1 MPTSHHKNWR
11 PCQSQLS
18 MYVRH
23 CSSWDVQRRTQSHDR
38 LSCWTAWTSCY
49 PCLQVYDDCALSTK
63 VREEMYKCYPNAKRA
78 HLKSGGNFPY
88 LSRPDEVNLYIQ
100 VSTVRYATNGVLS
113 RRVAVTYVFVMYV
126 WMHHASGWTR
136 SGRSVV
142 RLIYYVERLRLMCGS
157 SVCTSLRF
165 TWSSLSAPAMPQW
178 NPLLKIL

>member
-23 CSSWDVQRRTQSHDR
+23 CSSWDVQRRTQLHDR
-38 LSCWTAWTSCY
+38 LSCWTAWIM
-49 PCLQVYDDCALSTK
+49 LSLLTGIWRLCVVNQSPRRDVQMLSK
-63 VREEMYKCYPNAKRA
+63 RQASAFKIRWQFSLLEPSRWSELIYSGEYREICNQWCTFHAV
-78 HLKSGGNFPY
+78 L
-88 LSRPDEVNLYIQ
+88 LSL
-100 VSTVRYATNGVLS
+100 VS
-113 RRVAVTYVFVMYV
+113 VMYV

-136 SGRSVV
+136 SDRSVV

-165 TWSSLSAPAMPQW
+165 TWSSLSAPAMTQW